1 MKTVAPS
8 SIVAAFE
15 RGQLINRSRRRQASR
30 LAKPRPGRGV
40 LTRWPAPQPAVAG
53 QKMLDLEQSLVL
65 PDLMGCGGELSIKP
79 ETCATQL
86 RPAKNWCHV
95 GGSKYSGGV
104 G

>member
-1 MKTVAPS
+1 
-8 SIVAAFE
+8 
-15 RGQLINRSRRRQASR
+15 
-30 LAKPRPGRGV
+30 
-40 LTRWPAPQPAVAG
+40 
-53 QKMLDLEQSLVL
+53 MLDLEQSLVL